1 MNYIVYAVLI
11 YAFIIILFSYDLFS
25 DDADYL
31 IVLGSGLKDD
41 RETFT
46 MIQRI
51 DRATLYLDRHPD
63 CKVIV
68 SGGIT
73 DHNTVSEASV
83 MADLL
88 YDRKISKNRIILE
101 DRSKNTKENLLYSRN
116 LIPEG
121 KKIVICSNDYHILR
135 SKLIALKNGMK
146 VNSIFCQSNLFEL
159 LIHIPIEE
167 VLILKDL
174 IS

>member
-1 MNYIVYAVLI
+1 MIYVLYAILF
-11 YAFIIILFSYDLFS
+11 YAFIIILFSYDPFS
-25 DDADYL
+25 PDADYL
-31 IVLGSGLKDD
+31 IVLGSGLNHD

-46 MIQRI
+46 MIRRI
-51 DRATLYLDRHPD
+51 DRAYLYLDRNPD

-68 SGGIT
+68 SGGIS
-73 DHNTVSEASV
+73 DHNTISEASV
-83 MADLL
+83 MAELL
-88 YDRKISKNRIILE
+88 NDRKISKNRIIIE
-101 DRSKNTKENLLYSRN
+101 DRSKNTKENLLYCRK
-116 LIPEG
+116 LIEEG
-121 KKIVICSNDYHILR
+121 KKVVICTNDYHILR
-135 SKLIALKNGMK
+135 SKLNAMKCGMR